1 MKPSMYERVR
11 NLFVAAG
18 LTDGRIVQLNFFE
31 DTKKATDAFI
41 VFRPNNGVGLPN
53 SDSGE
58 HHVLVDV
65 IGQKDKRGATAAAS
79 QDILDFIEAN
89 PLSDR
94 CVGQIQSMGFLPPPI
109 LTEEGRPVY
118 RLLFSCLY
126 GE

>member
-1 MKPSMYERVR
+1 MNPPMYERVK
-11 NLFVAAG
+11 NLFQDAG
-18 LTDGRIVQLNFFE
+18 LTAGMVVQLNFFE
-31 DTKKATDAFI
+31 DTKKATDSFI

-58 HHVLVDV
+58 HYVLVDV
-65 IGQKDKRGATAAAS
+65 IGRKDKRAITSSNS
-79 QDILDFIEAN
+79 QAILDYVEAN
-89 PLSDR
+89 PLSDK

-118 RLLFSCLY
+118 RLQFSCLY

>member
-1 MKPSMYERVR
+1 MNPPMYERVK
-11 NLFVAAG
+11 NLFQDAG
-18 LTDGRIVQLNFFE
+18 LTSGMVVQLNFFE
-31 DTKKATDAFI
+31 DTKKATDSFI

-58 HHVLVDV
+58 HYVLVDV
-65 IGQKDKRGATAAAS
+65 IGRKDKRAITSSNS
-79 QDILDFIEAN
+79 QAILDYVEAN
-89 PLSDR
+89 PLSDK

-118 RLLFSCLY
+118 RLQFSCLY